1 MRAARFL
8 VAHNVAYQH
17 LSVNEEEARAQFAEV
32 GGTCEA
38 VRAQATPVEAEHQVP
53 FKLSGPAD
61 TDMGGDSTFPVGEAE
76 VAREENVE
84 NNYKPDEENPFE
96 EVAEDLPGFRCAAG
110 EVGSSDLDVE
120 RCFREFAAKL
130 KLLMSR
136 QQGRER
142 TMDFDAEVESFRRL
156 AESMSSA
163 ELQAKLDALVA
174 QMDSTQGATE
184 SPDLKTVQVV
194 HTASKPLSMYSAEY
208 WQKCFPELFPYGDGV
223 YGLVRDAPLTFR
235 EWAGYLLERAELE
248 YDAVDPTDIAPED
261 QSTGNQAGVPGSGS
275 FQPPAVP
282 RWCADLNFVAVACD
296 TWKRMEMV
304 RLASAHVKRKKF
316 KESLK
321 TVLQCTSDRLSRAM
335 LSLGEYATIADVMRS
350 SIVDER
356 IRDAISQLLFFSA
369 EVIGTDG
376 ARQQLR
382 HEQNGAMLMYLD
394 SANVYNRCSLLLSYA
409 FFLDVPDA
417 LCFC

>member
-1 MRAARFL
+1 M
-8 VAHNVAYQH
+8 AYQH

-32 GGTCEA
+32 GGTCEV

-248 YDAVDPTDIAPED
+248 YDAVDPT
-261 QSTGNQAGVPGSGS
+261 
-275 FQPPAVP
+275 VP

-296 TWKRMEMV
+296 AWKRMEMV

-369 EVIGTDG
+369 EIIGTDG

-382 HEQNGAMLMYLD
+382 HEQNGAMLMYLE

-409 FFLDVPDA
+409 FFFRCP
-417 LCFC
+417 